1 MRNIS
6 RPVIVQDDLHR
17 VLEEDLMGCKHEYLK
32 DIMPELHGEMI
43 VEREITICD
52 VEDNPGWPCGPEC
65 PGYEEVE

>member
-1 MRNIS
+1 
-6 RPVIVQDDLHR
+6 
-17 VLEEDLMGCKHEYLK
+17 MGCKHEYLK